1 MIVCQI
7 IGFDRKTTPSRL
19 NRRGRGACSTHYTAI
34 PHRKES
40 RNYTC
45 EEVGTN
51 PYPRRPP
58 NAANSS
64 SKASASDEC
73 HASCR
78 LSNCADTTIPSV
90 SSRSNALRAV
100 SADTSNSAETAR
112 LHIRPRRSQR
122 ATLVH
127 HWFEIVPKHRKHV
140 EHFPDLC
147 GRLAVL
153 QLAQKA
159 VRCLRELRHIQLRQP
174 TVLALLT

>member
-1 MIVCQI
+1 MIVGQI

-19 NRRGRGACSTHYTAI
+19 NRRGRDARSAHYTAT
-34 PHRKES
+34 PRRKES
-40 RNYTC
+40 RNCTC
-45 EEVGTN
+45 EVGTN

-64 SKASASDEC
+64 NNASTSGER
-73 HASCR
+73 HARCR
-78 LSNCADTTIPSV
+78 LSNCADTTIPSA

-100 SADTSNSAETAR
+100 SADKSNSAETAR

-122 ATLVH
+122 AALVH
-127 HWFEIVPKHRKHV
+127 HWLEIVPKHRKHV
-140 EHFPDLC
+140 EHFPDPC

-153 QLAQKA
+153 QLAQEA
-159 VRCLRELRHIQLRQP
+159 VRWLRELHHIQLRQP